1 MTSAA
6 VAFDGLT
13 FDERPFD
20 GPALLQ
26 QLLDR
31 QSLSQEQATQ
41 LMQGWLNDAL
51 TPALSGAILA
61 ALQAKGVTAEELAG
75 MAQVLLAQSVTVAG
89 DQLPH
94 PSIDT
99 CGTGGDGASTFNIS
113 TAVAFVAA
121 AAGVAV
127 AKHGNRAASS
137 KSGSADVLEALGIH
151 LSAPPARI
159 RSAVNEV
166 GITFL
171 FAPGWHPAMKAV
183 SPIRQAL
190 KVRTVFNLLGPLV
203 NPLRPTGQVIGT
215 FKSSLIEVMAGALN
229 RLGTERAIVLHG
241 REGLDEGGLADLTD
255 LAVLADGAID
265 RFELD
270 PVAAG
275 CTAAPT
281 AALVGGDPAQNAEI
295 LQQILQGKGTI
306 AQRDAVALNASL
318 ALQVAGTIAQPIGS
332 PAACAAG
339 VALAKEI
346 LASGAAWD
354 KLVALRTFLAV
365 E

>member
-1 MTSAA
+1 MTSA
-6 VAFDGLT
+6 VIELN
-13 FDERPFD
+13 

-31 QSLSQEQATQ
+31 QSLSQDQAAQ
-41 LMQGWLNDAL
+41 LMQGWLNEAL
-51 TPALSGAILA
+51 PPALSGGILA

-75 MAQVLLAQSVTVAG
+75 MARVLLGQSVAIAG
-89 DQLPH
+89 DALPS
-94 PSIDT
+94 PLIDT

-137 KSGSADVLEALGIH
+137 KSGSADVLEALGIN
-151 LSAPPARI
+151 LGTDPARI
-159 RSAVNEV
+159 RSAVNAV

-183 SPIRQAL
+183 APIRQAM

-215 FKSSLIEVMAGALN
+215 FQPALIDVMAGALGL
-229 RLGTERAIVLHG
+229 LGTQRAIVLHG
-241 REGLDEGGLADLTD
+241 REGLDEGGLADMTD
-255 LAVLADGAID
+255 LAVLADGVVT
-265 RFELD
+265 RCVLD

-275 CTAAPT
+275 CEAAPT
-281 AALVGGDPAQNAEI
+281 AALVGGTPAENAEI
-295 LQQILQGKGTI
+295 LQAVLQGRGTP
-306 AQRDAVALNASL
+306 AQQDAVALNASL
-318 ALQVAGTIAQPIGS
+318 ALQAAGAIDGAIGS
-332 PAACAAG
+332 AAACAAG
-339 VALAKEI
+339 VTRAKEI

-354 KLVALRTFLAV
+354 KLVALREFLAG
-365 E
+365 